1 MSSNQ
6 SQGRDFQPSDAM
18 QTLANLL
25 GVIPSHTPLSVNRN
39 ILTQKPNSPIYLM
52 HQPSDASGNALQSTT
67 TYPTATPK
75 IDSLGN
81 TELIL
86 PKGNRLQRGAQGLA
100 NVANTLKSG
109 LNTFVAQPLANA
121 ATYISQSS
129 PRRQENPK
137 VWLGKTGIISMIK

>member
-1 MSSNQ
+1 
-6 SQGRDFQPSDAM
+6 
-18 QTLANLL
+18 
-25 GVIPSHTPLSVNRN
+25 
-39 ILTQKPNSPIYLM
+39 M

-137 VWLGKTGIISMIK
+137 RVDGWVNGVPVPQNVDGAGHVAQAMPSYTGCGVAYAGWSAGCWSGE